1 MPEVTSIVTVTE
13 RAAQEIKTVM
23 EKQGKADA
31 SLRIYVAGGGCSGF
45 QYGMQLSSQIE
56 EGDQVFEVHGIKVVV
71 DPMSAPH
78 LQGATV
84 DWEGSLLGGG
94 FKIENPNAVKSCG
107 CGQSFQAK
115 GTEEPE
121 AGAGGCG
128 CGSGGCG
135 SH

>member
-1 MPEVTSIVTVTE
+1 
-13 RAAQEIKTVM
+13 M

-31 SLRIYVAGGGCSGF
+31 NLRIYVAGGGCSGF
-45 QYGMQLSSQIE
+45 QYGMQLSSQTE
-56 EGDQVFEVHGIKVVV
+56 DGDHIFETQGIRVVI
-71 DPMSAPH
+71 DPMSVQH

-94 FKIENPNAVKSCG
+94 FRIENPNAVKSCG
-107 CGQSFQAK
+107 CGQSFQSKDQAA
-115 GTEEPE
+115 PE
-121 AGAGGCG
+121 SSGGGCG